1 MELKERCQMATEILR
16 MTNDGDKLDARDLNL
31 LEGAVN
37 SFLNEEG
44 YKKFRELHAQVVEGN
59 YTLPWLH
66 GIEHLTIDQEG
77 YVYWKGQHVEHYDIP
92 WAYGED
98 AKKQA
103 EELERRCKILEEQGK
118 KISPVTAIWSWQER
132 EVV

>member
-1 MELKERCQMATEILR
+1 MK
-16 MTNDGDKLDARDLNL
+16 L

-37 SFLNEEG
+37 GFLNEKG
-44 YKKFRELHAQVVEGN
+44 YEKFRELHTQVVEGD

-66 GIEHLTIDQEG
+66 GIEHLTLDQEG
-77 YVYWKGQHVEHYDIP
+77 YVYWKGQQVEHYDIP

-103 EELERRCKILEEQGK
+103 EELARRCKILEEQGK
-118 KISPVTAIWSWQER
+118 KISSVTAIWSWQER
-132 EVV
+132 EVI

>member
-37 SFLNEEG
+37 GFLNEEG

-59 YTLPWLH
+59 YTRPWLH

-92 WAYGED
+92 WAYGEK
-98 AKKQA
+98 AKIQA
-103 EELERRCKILEEQGK
+103 EELARRCRILEEQGK
-118 KISPVTAIWSWQER
+118 KISSVTAIWSWQER
-132 EVV
+132 EVI